1 MGQEPGWRG
10 LVDQWLEGD
19 GIKLSDRGLRT
30 MLVERAIG
38 RGLPDTGL
46 WILLTLLDL
55 TLTAVWRL
63 GNDMITLVFEES
75 FPRLR
80 CGWTL
85 F

>member
-19 GIKLSDRGLRT
+19 GIKLSDRGLRS

-38 RGLPDTGL
+38 RGLPDTEL
-46 WILLTLLDL
+46 WILLMLLDL
-55 TLTAVWRL
+55 TLSAVWRQ
-63 GNDMITLVFEES
+63 GNDMITLVFEGS
-75 FPRLR
+75 FPRLG
-80 CGWTL
+80 CEWTL